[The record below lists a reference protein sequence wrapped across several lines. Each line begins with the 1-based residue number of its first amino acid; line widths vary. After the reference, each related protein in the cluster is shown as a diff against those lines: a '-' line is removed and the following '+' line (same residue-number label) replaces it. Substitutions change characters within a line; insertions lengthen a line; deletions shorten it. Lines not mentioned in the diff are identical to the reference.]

1 MNPEI
6 KRLVE
11 ARNKAW
17 AEMRA
22 LSDHVAA
29 EGRDFSGEEEIQWGK
44 GNADLDALD
53 ARLNSII
60 ELEQRNSDI
69 EATLGRF
76 APSEAPAEVKV
87 SDSDMLRS
95 LATGERRFAEF
106 GPEAAEKR
114 TLSKLTAAA
123 GLNTVPTSFY
133 DQLIVALKENSTVMA
148 ANAMLIETA
157 GGEGLQV
164 PTAASG
170 SFPTAALVAEAG
182 TIGASDPAFGQVTLG
197 AYKYAFLTQ
206 VSSELLSDTAVNIE
220 AFLAQVGGQAL
231 GNGFGAAT
239 ITGTGS
245 SQPTGI
251 AGSAGFTT
259 VASASGS
266 AAAGFL
272 FNDVLTLMHS
282 ITRPYRENASFIC
295 NDSVVLTLRKLRDL
309 SGGAGTGQYLW
320 QPSNQAGQPDLLLG
334 KPIYTDPNMPTVTT
348 TAGKGLAFG
357 DWGRGVMVR
366 IAGGVRVESSQDYA
380 FNTDLNTFRFIM
392 RGDSQIIDA
401 AAARVLTYLT

>member
-22 LSDHVAA
+22 LSDHIAA
-29 EGRDFSGEEEIQWGK
+29 EGREFSGEEEIQWAK

-53 ARLNSII
+53 ARLNSIV
-60 ELEQRNSDI
+60 ELEQRNADI

-95 LATGERRFAEF
+95 LASGERRFAEF

-114 TLSKLTAAA
+114 VLSKLTAGA
-123 GLNTVPTSFY
+123 GANTVPVSFY

-245 SQPTGI
+245 SQPVGI
-251 AGSAGFTT
+251 AGSAGFAT
-259 VASASGS
+259 VASATGS
-266 AAAGFL
+266 AAAGFTM
-272 FNDVLTLMHS
+272 NDCLTLMHS
-282 ITRPYRENASFIC
+282 ITRPYREGASFIC
-295 NDSVVLTLRKLRDL
+295 NDSVVLQLRKLRDL
-309 SGGAGTGQYLW
+309 TATTGAYLW
-320 QPSNQAGQPDLLLG
+320 QPSTQAGQPDLLLG
-334 KPIYTDPNMPTVTT
+334 KPVFTDPNMPTVTT